1 MYCCPSPE
9 NLRPGIRYSYFEF
22 QAKEE
27 GHEQIAANSWTA
39 DNEKEHAKIFFKL
52 LEGGEAK
59 ITGAFPARVI
69 GNTLA
74 NLKATGAMF
83 LHFILFP
90 KLILPQLPNIKKPM
104 PIYFFNFFL
113 FD

>member
-1 MYCCPSPE
+1 MLSFAGE
-9 NLRPGIRYSYFEF
+9 SQARNIDSYFEF

-27 GHEQIAANSWTA
+27 GHGADSSQIPETA

-74 NLKATGAMF
+74 NLKAAAAMF
-83 LHFILFP
+83 SHFILVHSS
-90 KLILPQLPNIKKPM
+90 
-104 PIYFFNFFL
+104 
-113 FD
+113 

>member
-1 MYCCPSPE
+1 LLSFAGE
-9 NLRPGIRYSYFEF
+9 S

-39 DNEKEHAKIFFKL
+39 DTEKEHAKILFKL

-74 NLKATGAMF
+74 NLKAAAAMF

-90 KLILPQLPNIKKPM
+90 KLILPPTPRYQKTDAYL
-104 PIYFFNFFL
+104 L
-113 FD
+113 F